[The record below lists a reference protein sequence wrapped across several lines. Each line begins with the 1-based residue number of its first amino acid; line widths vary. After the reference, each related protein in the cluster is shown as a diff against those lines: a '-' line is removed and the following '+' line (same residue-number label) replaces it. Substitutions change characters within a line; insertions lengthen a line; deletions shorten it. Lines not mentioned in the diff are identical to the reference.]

1 MKFKTWSSCATFLPF
16 DADRCIPLPLLQ
28 FICGAHPSF
37 HQPFVECTAVGGR
50 LVIASELFDKGGI
63 VVWVLLAYSVF
74 ALTIVLER
82 CVRFLMMGRLPQEFE
97 QGLVQ
102 AMRQGDTESL
112 LTRYRGPE
120 VAILRALM
128 AGYHKGIEDLNRV
141 AVRVGSIELQRMER
155 GFRTLGIL
163 GNTAPLLGL
172 LGTILGM
179 IKAFMVIEQAGG
191 RVDAQALAGGIWEAM
206 LTTGVGLV
214 VAIPILLLLHFLEG
228 MADRRAHS
236 MRSCASL
243 LLEQL
248 PVSGP
253 ECNETAAHHREG
265 DIHAI

>member
-1 MKFKTWSSCATFLPF
+1 
-16 DADRCIPLPLLQ
+16 
-28 FICGAHPSF
+28 
-37 HQPFVECTAVGGR
+37 
-50 LVIASELFDKGGI
+50 VIASELFDKGGI
-63 VVWVLLAYSVF
+63 VVWVLLGYSVL
-74 ALTIVLER
+74 ALAIVLER
-82 CVRFLMMGRLPQEFE
+82 GVRFFMMGRLPQEFE
-97 QGLVQ
+97 EGLLQ
-102 AMRQGDTESL
+102 AVRQGAVQPL
-112 LTRYRGPE
+112 LARHRGPE
-120 VAILRALM
+120 VAILRALLD
-128 AGYHKGIEDLNRV
+128 AYHKGVSDLNRV
-141 AVRVGSIELQRMER
+141 GSRVGSVELQRMER

-248 PVSGP
+248 PVMSP
-253 ECNETAAHHREG
+253 ACNETPTHHREG
-265 DIHAI
+265 EVHAI